1 MVLSI
6 LIFFLLGGFQI
17 PCCLVD
23 LKIQENDPMAGD
35 RAKKGVVMRVKTNVF
50 IIGSIIELKKLLVH
64 DSLVELVMS

>member
-23 LKIQENDPMAGD
+23 LKIQEYDPVVED
-35 RAKKGVVMRVKTNVF
+35 RARKGEVMRVK
-50 IIGSIIELKKLLVH
+50 IE
-64 DSLVELVMS
+64 SSWASSGPEI

>member
-23 LKIQENDPMAGD
+23 LKIQEYDLVVGD
-35 RAKKGVVMRVKTNVF
+35 RARKGRVMRVKTESSWASS
-50 IIGSIIELKKLLVH
+50 GIEI
-64 DSLVELVMS
+64 